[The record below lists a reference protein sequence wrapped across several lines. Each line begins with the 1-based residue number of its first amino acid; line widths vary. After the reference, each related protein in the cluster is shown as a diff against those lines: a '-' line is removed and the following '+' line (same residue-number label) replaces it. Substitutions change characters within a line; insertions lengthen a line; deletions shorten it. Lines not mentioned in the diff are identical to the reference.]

1 MSGDVVLYEKRGHVA
16 LVTLNRP
23 EARNAFDPEVLVR
36 LDDAWSEVRDD
47 DEIRVAVITGTGTAF
62 CAGADLGRLIPL
74 FSGARKP
81 ENEWDNRLAADVGIA
96 GRGIL
101 RDGDVVKPVIAAIN
115 GFAIAGG
122 MEMVMGCDI
131 RVASEEARFGMQE
144 VKWAIF
150 PGGGATV
157 RLPMQIPY
165 SKAMELLI
173 TGDMIGADEAL
184 ALGFL
189 NHVVPPDQVLPKA
202 FEIAD
207 KIAENGPL
215 AVRAIRKSI
224 RANVGVPELEA
235 MKQETEIAAPIFAT
249 EDARE
254 GPLAFM
260 EKRKPVYKGR

>member
-1 MSGDVVLYEKRGHVA
+1 MSEEVVLFEKRDHVA

-23 EARNAFDPEVLVR
+23 DARNAFDPEVLVR
-36 LDDAWSEVRDD
+36 LDDAWTTVRDD

-74 FSGARKP
+74 FSGARQP
-81 ENEWDNRLAADVGIA
+81 EDEWDKRLMADLEIA

-122 MEMVMGCDI
+122 MELVMGTDI

-157 RLPMQIPY
+157 RLPHQIPY
-165 SKAMELLI
+165 ARAMELLI
-173 TGDMIGADEAL
+173 TGDQIEAAEAL
-184 ALGFL
+184 ELGFV
-189 NHVVPPDQVLPKA
+189 NHVVPADQVLPKA
-202 FEIAD
+202 FEIAE
-207 KIAENGPL
+207 KIAGNGPI
-215 AVRAIRKSI
+215 AVKAIRASI
-224 RANVGVPELEA
+224 RAAIGVPEEQALKKES
-235 MKQETEIAAPIFAT
+235 EFALPVFAS
-249 EDARE
+249 EDAQE
-254 GPLAFM
+254 GPRAFM
-260 EKRKPVYKGR
+260 EKRKPEYKGR